1 VVVDIRETRGDNGET
16 GDGGRWTVDVVHGAV
31 YRQILVVRLIMAVL
45 WSCPNQTGD
54 PNLRVDPVIYW
65 SIRLSAY
72 FLVRRRSQN
81 RVTVLEYAC
90 CKHHILRM
98 L

>member
-1 VVVDIRETRGDNGET
+1 V
-16 GDGGRWTVDVVHGAV
+16 DGGRWTVLHGAV

-54 PNLRVDPVIYW
+54 PNLRVDPMIYW

-72 FLVRRRSQN
+72 FLVRRRQIVS
-81 RVTVLEYAC
+81 VDEYTHEWYNP
-90 CKHHILRM
+90 K
-98 L
+98 